1 MKWDGKIGYTLIL
14 NHIETIDALEAHQ
27 PGIFGPNGGY
37 SRAIAV
43 TSMTWMAGLMT
54 GPLLAEFMVG
64 NFGYFELQCVLGEFC
79 LDKSEVHAF

>member
-1 MKWDGKIGYTLIL
+1 MKWNDKVYSKLRS
-14 NHIETIDALEAHQ
+14 NPIETIDALEAHQ

-64 NFGYFELQCVLGEFC
+64 NFGYFELQCLLGEFR
-79 LDKSEVHAF
+79 LH